1 MIALTLLLACPPA
14 PTDDTQAKDDN
25 TPSTDSG
32 DTDDS
37 GPPANSAPGAPVVA
51 ITPTSPNDL
60 SDLTVTVV
68 TPSVDPDGDVVQYR
82 YAWSV
87 DGTADPSL
95 DDATVSADV
104 TADGQTWTVEVF
116 PTDGLLEG
124 APGSSTV
131 TIANEP
137 PVAPTIH
144 IDPAAPN
151 GGDTLTLVFDT
162 PATDANGDSL
172 TQVITWYQDGAK
184 NLSWENYTTI
194 DGIYVD
200 GGEVF
205 RAVVTVTDGLSDVLT
220 VEASVTVTNTPPE
233 ITSVSVSP
241 SDPTDGEDLSC
252 SARASDEDGEDP
264 TLSYRWLRDGV
275 EATDVGLNDTVDA
288 EFTTVGEVWNCQ
300 AEATDGVDTVTA
312 LSDDVEVRGSWGYH
326 LRGDVTMVITEDTAG
341 TPSATGE
348 GSWSVYS
355 EGGRYSSNDCDVVW
369 DLVASEN
376 TRWCRGCDYSFDA
389 AWTYDS
395 AASDVRAGCSS
406 MAADATGYVT
416 VRAGPQVSAYWDGPT
431 FSMYSYY
438 YYYRSL
444 SLSARGNGGW
454 SSSYYGRYYGYYYG
468 VSEGVDTAGNT
479 VLSAYTDSWSYY

>member
-1 MIALTLLLACPPA
+1 MFALTLFLACPPV
-14 PTDDTQAKDDN
+14 PTDEPKGDDDDTP
-25 TPSTDSG
+25 PS
-32 DTDDS
+32 DTGEPDDS
-37 GPPANSAPGAPVVA
+37 GTPANTAPTAPVVA
-51 ITPTSPNDL
+51 ITPSSPNDL

-68 TPSVDPDGDVVQYR
+68 TPSSDAEGDAVQYR

-87 DGTADPSL
+87 DGTLDPSL
-95 DDATVSADV
+95 DDATVSADATV
-104 TADGQTWTVEVF
+104 DGQTWTVEVY
-116 PTDGLLEG
+116 PHDGRLEG
-124 APGSSTV
+124 LPGTSTV
-131 TIANEP
+131 TIANVP
-137 PVAPTIH
+137 PTPPTIH

-162 PATDANGDSL
+162 PATDANGDTL

-184 NLSWENYTTI
+184 NLSWENFTSI

-200 GGEVF
+200 GGEEF

-220 VEASVTVTNTPPE
+220 VEASVTVTNTPPT
-233 ITSVSVSP
+233 IDSVSVSP
-241 SDPTDGEDLSC
+241 SDPTDAEELSC
-252 SARASDEDGEDP
+252 SARASDDDGEDP

-275 EATDVGLNDTVDA
+275 EATDVGLSDTVAA

-312 LSDDVEVRGSWGYH
+312 LSDDVEIRGFWGYRR
-326 LRGDVTMVITEDTAG
+326 RGEVEMVITDDTGG
-341 TPSATGE
+341 TPSATGS

-355 EGGRYSSNDCDVVW
+355 EGGRYASNDCDVVW
-369 DLVASEN
+369 SLVASEN

-389 AWTYDS
+389 AWTYES
-395 AASDVRAGCSS
+395 ALSDVRAGCS
-406 MAADATGYVT
+406 ALGTDGTGYVT
-416 VRAGPQVSAYWDGPT
+416 VRSGPQVSAYWDGPGIAMYT
-431 FSMYSYY
+431 YSYY
-438 YYYRSL
+438 YRSP

-468 VSEGVDTAGNT
+468 VSEGVDTAGNV